1 MTFTSCCRWSLAL
14 LAACTTAPSMAGDDD
29 GGDDAPAVVAS
40 SHFQTFFDV
49 PLVDGTIDHTLENK
63 IIDVIGMM
71 APHSELHM
79 SMFHFNQQ
87 KVADAIIAAYTTND
101 IHPHII
107 IDREVNL
114 VDGSLRDAIQ
124 SLQKALPADAIVQC
138 TRGKGSCIGDG
149 IDHNKLYA
157 FSELT
162 DGSKNVVV
170 QTSENLVDKP
180 LHNNMV
186 IDRDD
191 PQLYTGY
198 VAYWEQMKKHAPD
211 ADPDLDFYTTVD
223 GDHTIAYFFPRET
236 GDTIVSVLD
245 HVKCTSASTLRIAM
259 AFWDDGR
266 IAIANKLGDLEDHG
280 CDVRVLMRHAGPQ
293 DSQTVIDTLRKHH
306 IPVGLYPDQHDA
318 NIHSKYMAIDSK
330 YDTGGTYEHRQ
341 LVFTGSHNY
350 LGSSLRKNDETLL
363 RVDDPDV
370 FAAFMDNWKTIRKQI
385 DDATPD
391 TIQE

>member
-1 MTFTSCCRWSLAL
+1 
-14 LAACTTAPSMAGDDD
+14 
-29 GGDDAPAVVAS
+29 
-40 SHFQTFFDV
+40 
-49 PLVDGTIDHTLENK
+49 
-63 IIDVIGMM
+63 
-71 APHSELHM
+71 
-79 SMFHFNQQ
+79 
-87 KVADAIIAAYTTND
+87 
-101 IHPHII
+101 
-107 IDREVNL
+107 
-114 VDGSLRDAIQ
+114 
-124 SLQKALPADAIVQC
+124 
-138 TRGKGSCIGDG
+138 
-149 IDHNKLYA
+149 
-157 FSELT
+157 
-162 DGSKNVVV
+162 
-170 QTSENLVDKP
+170 
-180 LHNNMV
+180 MV